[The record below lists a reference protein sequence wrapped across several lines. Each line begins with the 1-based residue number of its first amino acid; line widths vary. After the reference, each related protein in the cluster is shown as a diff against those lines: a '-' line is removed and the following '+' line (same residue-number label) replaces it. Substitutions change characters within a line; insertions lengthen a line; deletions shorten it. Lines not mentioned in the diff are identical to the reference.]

1 MAGALTQAGAKFYIA
16 VDNTTSEAEV
26 HDTDL
31 DLAGYQAL
39 TWLEVKGVGNMGQ
52 TGTDT
57 NVVSYDELAT
67 EVTQKGKGISNAG
80 DPDVECRRIGD
91 DPGQVQ
97 MRAASLTKFSYAFKY
112 ELDNAPNATG
122 NGTTYY
128 NRGLVM
134 GPTRPNGGNEDFE
147 LEVYTLGLNQKE
159 IVEEALAGV

>member
-16 VDNTTSEAEV
+16 VDDVSSEAIAK
-26 HDTDL
+26 DTDL
-31 DLAGYQAL
+31 SQTDYEAL
-39 TWLEVKGVGNMGQ
+39 TWLEVKGVGNVGQ

-80 DPDVECRRIGD
+80 DPDIECRRIGS
-91 DPGQVQ
+91 DPGQVE
-97 MRAASLTKFSYAFKY
+97 MRRATGTTNSYAFKY
-112 ELDNAPNATG
+112 ELDDSAG
-122 NGTTYY
+122 VNGTTFY

-134 GPTRPNGGNEDFE
+134 GPTRPNGGNEDFD

-159 IVEEALAGV
+159 VVVEAA